1 MVVIV
6 VIAVGVGLEGLDGD
20 VRMRLGRGVVG
31 LRSGVV
37 LRAQLYGGL
46 HGDLGVLGETVA
58 AVGGWRAVAAGVS
71 RGVGVRRL
79 RLQLNHPVCAGA
91 KNKTTINKIIY
102 NKYKY

>member
-20 VRMRLGRGVVG
+20 VGLRLGCGVVG

-37 LRAQLYGGL
+37 LGAQLYGGL
-46 HGDLGVLGETVA
+46 HGDLGVLGEAVA

-71 RGVGVRRL
+71 GGVGVCRL
-79 RLQLNHPVCAGA
+79 RLQLNHPVCTGA
-91 KNKTTINKIIY
+91 KKEP
-102 NKYKY
+102 